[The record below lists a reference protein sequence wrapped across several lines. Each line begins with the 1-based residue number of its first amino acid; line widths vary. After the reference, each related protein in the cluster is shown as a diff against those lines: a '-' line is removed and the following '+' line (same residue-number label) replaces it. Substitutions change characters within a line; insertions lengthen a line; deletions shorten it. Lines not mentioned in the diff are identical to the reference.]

1 MSAHTIQLT
10 NPQGPINVILRGDTI
25 TIDGVQYRLSAAD
38 LTQLSIWTDYNVK
51 ALNRKPSRLSDDDR
65 AGIHEYVAGK

>member
-10 NPQGPINVILRGDTI
+10 NPEGPINVILRGDTI

-38 LTQLSIWTDYNVK
+38 LTQLSIWTDDNVK
-51 ALNRKPSRLSDDDR
+51 ALNRKPYRLSDDDR